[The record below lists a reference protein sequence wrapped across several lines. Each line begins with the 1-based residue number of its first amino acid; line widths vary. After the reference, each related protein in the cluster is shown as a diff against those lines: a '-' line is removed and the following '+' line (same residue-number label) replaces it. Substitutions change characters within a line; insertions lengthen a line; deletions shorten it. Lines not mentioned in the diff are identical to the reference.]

1 MASGK
6 IASWALGE
14 EFLSESSIFSTGDV
28 IGTARER
35 GSELGIPPLLAGAG
49 ASLRA
54 TAAMLGA
61 RSVVE
66 VGTGTGVGSLY
77 ILSGMAADGVL
88 TTIDSEPENHRVAR
102 QNFAAA
108 GIGHARVRAIG
119 GRALNVL
126 GRLTPNAY
134 DMVVLCADHPDIVE
148 LTELS
153 LRLLRRGGVLVLL
166 NVMFHDRVADPTQ
179 RDATTVR
186 IRELL
191 ASLAEDERYV
201 SALSPSGDGVLTA
214 IVR

>member
-88 TTIDSEPENHRVAR
+88 TK
-102 QNFAAA
+102 
-108 GIGHARVRAIG
+108 
-119 GRALNVL
+119 
-126 GRLTPNAY
+126 
-134 DMVVLCADHPDIVE
+134 
-148 LTELS
+148 LS